1 MKEGLKLQYYN
12 EAKRLIHGA
21 AKQSLYFYQFEGD
34 REGERMNKNIIKN
47 APGTFFFKLFIMER
61 SNICFLLHGVEISP
75 LRGWEKRLIGKF
87 SVLTPSCS

>member
-1 MKEGLKLQYYN
+1 MKEGLKLRYYN
-12 EAKRLIHGA
+12 EAKRLIHDA

-87 SVLTPSCS
+87 SMLTPSCS

>member
-1 MKEGLKLQYYN
+1 MRPQFICFGWGELEGEININSHSLKEGLKLQYYN

-47 APGTFFFKLFIMER
+47 APGTFF
-61 SNICFLLHGVEISP
+61 
-75 LRGWEKRLIGKF
+75 
-87 SVLTPSCS
+87 